1 MLVVSRKPSESV
13 VVENDDGFEVTVTV
27 VHVGP
32 RRVTLK
38 LDLESDDASADA
50 EFIATRSEVIPL
62 GVCGNMTIV
71 DVRGGLVRLGFELP
85 KGAEIHRKE
94 SFSPQPAPPRAG
106 PAVAAAGK
114 SVVAAVD
121 QAIAVG
127 SAVTV
132 TPTDV
137 DFAGARV
144 LVRGELVG
152 GPDDGARVD
161 EARELRVGGAVH
173 LGTLVTI
180 TLAAVAGPRARF
192 LVVAPTHMPVVV
204 R

>member
-13 VVENDDGFEVTVTV
+13 IVESDDGSDVTVTV

-38 LDLESDDASADA
+38 IDYFTDVA
-50 EFIATRSEVIPL
+50 EMDTEVIAVRSEVVPL
-62 GVCGNMTIV
+62 GDCGNMTIV

-85 KGAEIHRKE
+85 KGVEIHRKE
-94 SFSPQPAPPRAG
+94 VCDSQRVARAG
-106 PAVAAAGK
+106 AAVASAGK
-114 SVVAAVD
+114 SVVAAPD
-121 QAIAVG
+121 QTIAVG
-127 SAVTV
+127 GAVTI

-137 DFAGARV
+137 DPAGVRV
-144 LVRGELVG
+144 LVRGELLG
-152 GPDDGARVD
+152 GPDDGLRIN
-161 EARELRVGGAVH
+161 EPREMRIGGVLQ
-173 LGTLVTI
+173 LGTQITV

-192 LVVAPTHMPVVV
+192 LVIAPPHMSVGV